1 MNRRKIAMT
10 FLAISI
16 SGMVAAGCKKEHDG
30 PLEEAGEK
38 IDEAVND
45 AKRKVE
51 DAAD

>member
-1 MNRRKIAMT
+1 MNRRRIAVT
-10 FLAISI
+10 FLAISF
-16 SGMVAAGCKKEHDG
+16 SGMVAAGCKKDDG